1 MHVAKGDCK
10 DSHHLAPRA
19 PQADAAVLAIPW
31 RAVGGRRRKRWL
43 PWGRLLTCLLHP
55 CFRNFEVATATLN
68 LSLVRL
74 CSSSRA
80 QIVRMFAWLRT
91 SIGTEYSYSSVEAIC
106 LSYAQPTCVQFC
118 FTAVIEQRFS
128 SCANTTV
135 MKSRVPRCF
144 SYSLSSLCCCPDP
157 HSTRGC

>member
-1 MHVAKGDCK
+1 MWLREIARTRISWRPH
-10 DSHHLAPRA
+10 A

-31 RAVGGRRRKRWL
+31 QAIGGCQRKRWL

-74 CSSSRA
+74 CTSSRA

-91 SIGTEYSYSSVEAIC
+91 SIGTEYSYSYVEAIC
-106 LSYAQPTCVQFC
+106 LSNAQPNCVQFC
-118 FTAVIEQRFS
+118 FSVVIGQ
-128 SCANTTV
+128 
-135 MKSRVPRCF
+135 
-144 SYSLSSLCCCPDP
+144 SSLGRA
-157 HSTRGC
+157 ST